1 MKVTMNIDNK
11 KLFNLLCSAI
21 YDEWNFRIATSS
33 WTSINEF
40 WYSDA
45 NEENRKSNPRPCIE
59 DKIWTY
65 VMASNAH
72 IIKFV
77 DKEDGSE
84 SFMTWTRIENGT
96 NTMAEKYERHFM
108 DVIMENDDA
117 VTADV
122 WFQCVL
128 LDEVVYG

>member
-1 MKVTMNIDNK
+1 MEVTMNLPNK
-11 KLFNLLCSAI
+11 KLYNLLCSAM
-21 YDEWNFRIATSS
+21 YAEWNFRIPTSE
-33 WTSINEF
+33 WTKINEF
-40 WYSDA
+40 WYSDD
-45 NEENRKSNPRPCIE
+45 NKQNRKANPTPCYE

-65 VMASNAH
+65 VMANNAH
-72 IIKFV
+72 IIKFL

-96 NTMAEKYERHFM
+96 NTMAEKYDWHFM

-122 WFQCVL
+122 WLQCVL

>member
-1 MKVTMNIDNK
+1 MNLDNK
-11 KLFNLLCSAI
+11 RLFNLLCSAI
-21 YDEWNFRIATSS
+21 YDEWNFRIADSS
-33 WTSINEF
+33 WIAANKY

-45 NEENRKSNPRPCIE
+45 NEKNRKANPTPCIE

-65 VMASNAH
+65 VTANDDH
-72 IIKFV
+72 IFKFI

-84 SFMTWTRIENGT
+84 SFMTWPRIQEGT
-96 NTMAEKYERHFM
+96 NTMAEKYDWHFM
-108 DVIMENDDA
+108 DLIMENDDA

-128 LDEVVYG
+128 LGEVVYG